1 MISRYNSFLE
11 ERIFESAVSESM
23 IYYTKE
29 FKDSLYKLRLKSG
42 IAQALIDVEYSD
54 VKPDMT
60 FIGMS
65 DKEGYFS
72 FTQIN
77 KAVRAA
83 KKAAEEG
90 IEQVHGLEKGS
101 ISEVMAKKIMDGSIS
116 QSDVNFIFNTEPYS
130 LKSKARSEA
139 KIAKLVNQIFP
150 GKYSEK
156 EVEEFTNTF
165 KNLKKQE
172 NEFELVKGKDIVK
185 WYNKET
191 YVDESGDLGNSCMRY
206 ARCSSYFK
214 IYTENPEVC
223 SLLILKDA
231 EGEKILGRALVWKI
245 EISIEGVEYYMD
257 RIYAIDDAT
266 KKMFQDYAD
275 DKGWLKRRT
284 SSYGD
289 YMDFMLGE
297 EAYDDYRAKVEL
309 NKWRFDEYPYM
320 DTFKSLIVDSGTLIN
335 SEDDDYSGRYIMTHT
350 DGNYDDTSG
359 KWSNWFDCRI
369 PEDDAVYSDPLDDWI
384 YRSDATEVTLGHR
397 RRRGWYPDEY
407 QEIVHDQIRD
417 AYIHEDD
424 ATWSDYHDCYIYSD
438 DAVDAITWID
448 VDHCGSESIDFSTGT
463 VSEQSELISPSK
475 LEAAEYFS
483 KYGEGYDI
491 VKDILEYST
500 ATKKYYIADGSR
512 ETFKTEKG
520 YLTEMD
526 AQALRLSYRKED
538 SRAGRSIWT
547 DKIAYFTNM
556 DEGLKK
562 QLKSAYEKLYNEAE
576 AIVSGRQPLLKFG
589 DEDSKGFMGDESYMR
604 TKGMMKEVYKRQLRE
619 IGNWI

>member
-1 MISRYNSFLE
+1 MISRYSTFLE

-29 FKDSLYKLRLKSG
+29 FKDSLYKLSQKNK
-42 IAQALIDVEYSD
+42 IAKDLIDVEYSD

-83 KKAAEEG
+83 KKAAEEE

-172 NEFELVKGKDIVK
+172 NEFELVKGQDIVK
-185 WYNKET
+185 WYNREN
-191 YVDESGDLGNSCMRY
+191 YVEESGDLGNSCMRY
-206 ARCSSYFK
+206 ARCSSYLK

-231 EGEKILGRALVWKI
+231 EGEKILGRALVWKL
-245 EISIEGVEYYMD
+245 EIGIEGVEYYMD

-275 DKGWLKRRT
+275 EKGWLKRRT

-297 EAYDDYRAKVEL
+297 EVYDDYRAKVDL
-309 NKWRFDEYPYM
+309 NRWRFDEYPYM
-320 DTFKSLIVDSGTLIN
+320 DTFKALIVESGTLIN
-335 SEDDDYSGRYIMTHT
+335 SEDDSYSGRYIMTHT
-350 DGNYDDTSG
+350 DGDYEDTSG

-369 PEDDAVYSDPLDDWI
+369 SEDDAVWSEPLDDWI
-384 YRSDATEVTLGHR
+384 YRRSSIEVTLGHR

-407 QEIVHDQIRD
+407 EELFHDQFRD

-424 ATWSDYHDCYIYSD
+424 AVWSEYHDCYIYSD
-438 DAVDAITWID
+438 DAVEAIIWIEAD
-448 VDHCGSESIDFSTGT
+448 YCGSESMEFSTGT
-463 VSEQSELISPSK
+463 VSERSELMSTSM

-491 VKDILEYST
+491 VKDILSYDSN
-500 ATKKYYIADGSR
+500 TKTYIIEECSIR
-512 ETFKTEKG
+512 TYKTEKG
-520 YLTEMD
+520 YQRPED
-526 AQALRLSYRKED
+526 AQALGIEYSESDMR
-538 SRAGRSIWT
+538 WT
-547 DKIAYFTNM
+547 DKLAYFSLM
-556 DEGLKK
+556 DAGLKK
-562 QLKSAYEKLYNEAE
+562 QLLAAYERLYGESE
-576 AIVSGRQPLLKFG
+576 AIASGRQPLLKFG
-589 DEDSKGFMGDESYMR
+589 DEDQKGFMGDEKYVR
-604 TKGMMKEVYKRQLRE
+604 TKGMMKEIYKKLIRE
-619 IGNWI
+619 VKGWI

>member
-1 MISRYNSFLE
+1 MISRYSSFQEDRLL
-11 ERIFESAVSESM
+11 ESAVSESM

-29 FKDSLYKLRLKSG
+29 FKDSLYKLSLKSP
-42 IAQALIDVEYSD
+42 IAKALIDVEYSD

-77 KAVRAA
+77 KAVRAV
-83 KKAAEEG
+83 KKAAEEE
-90 IEQVHGLEKGS
+90 IEQKHNLEKGS
-101 ISEVMAKKIMDGSIS
+101 VSEVIAKKIMDGSIS
-116 QSDVNFIFNTEPYS
+116 QSDVNFIYDTEPYS
-130 LKSKARSEA
+130 LKSKARSDA

-172 NEFELVKGKDIVK
+172 NEFELVKGQDIVK
-185 WYNKET
+185 WYNREN
-191 YVDESGDLGNSCMRY
+191 YVEESGDLGNSCMRY

-214 IYTENPEVC
+214 IYTENPEEV

-245 EISIEGVEYYMD
+245 RIDIEGVEYYMD

-275 DKGWLKRRT
+275 EKGWLKRRT

-297 EAYDDYRAKVEL
+297 EVYDDYRAKVEL
-309 NKWRFDEYPYM
+309 NRWRFDEYPYM
-320 DTFKSLIVDSGTLIN
+320 DTFKALIVDSGTLIN
-335 SEDDDYSGRYIMTHT
+335 SEDDSYSGRYIMTHT
-350 DGNYDDTSG
+350 DGDYDDTSG

-369 PEDDAVYSDPLDDWI
+369 SEDDAVWSEPLDDWI
-384 YRSDATEVTLGHR
+384 YRSGGIEVTLGSR

-407 QEIVHDQIRD
+407 EELVHDQVRD
-417 AYIHEDD
+417 AYIHEAD
-424 ATWSDYHDCYIYSD
+424 ATWSEYHDCYIYSD
-438 DAVDAITWID
+438 DAVEAITWID
-448 VDHCGSESIDFSTGT
+448 PEYCGSESIDFSTGT
-463 VSEQSELISPSK
+463 VSEQSELISTSK
-475 LEAAEYFS
+475 LAAAEYFS

-491 VKDILEYST
+491 VKDILSYDSN
-500 ATKKYYIADGSR
+500 TKTYIIEECAIK
-512 ETFKTEKG
+512 TYKTEKG
-520 YLTEMD
+520 YLRSEDAHAMGIEYSEASMRRTDKLAYFSLMD
-526 AQALRLSYRKED
+526 A
-538 SRAGRSIWT
+538 
-547 DKIAYFTNM
+547 
-556 DEGLKK
+556 GLKK
-562 QLKSAYEKLYNEAE
+562 QLLAAYENLYREAE
-576 AIVSGRQPLLKFG
+576 AIASGRQPILKFG
-589 DEDSKGFMGDESYMR
+589 DEDQKGFMGDEKYVR
-604 TKGMMKEVYKRQLRE
+604 TKGMMKEIYKKHIRE
-619 IGNWI
+619 IKSWI

>member
-1 MISRYNSFLE
+1 MISRYSSFLE
-11 ERIFESAVSESM
+11 DRLLESAVNESM

-29 FKDSLYKLRLKSG
+29 FKDSLYKLSLKSP
-42 IAQALIDVEYSD
+42 IAKALIDVEYSD

-83 KKAAEEG
+83 KKAAEEE
-90 IEQVHGLEKGS
+90 IEQKNGLEKGS
-101 ISEVMAKKIMDGSIS
+101 ISEVLAKKIMDGSIS
-116 QSDVNFIFNTEPYS
+116 QSDVNFIYDTEPYS

-156 EVEEFTNTF
+156 EVEEFTNIF

-172 NEFELVKGKDIVK
+172 NEFELVKGQDIVK
-185 WYNKET
+185 WYNRET
-191 YVDESGDLGNSCMRY
+191 YIEESGDLGNSCMRY

-214 IYTENPEVC
+214 IYTENPEAV
-223 SLLILKDA
+223 SMLILKDA

-245 EISIEGVEYYMD
+245 EIDIEGVEYYMD

-275 DKGWLKRRT
+275 EKGWLKRRT

-297 EAYDDYRAKVEL
+297 EVYDDYRAKVHLE
-309 NKWRFDEYPYM
+309 KWKFDEYPYM
-320 DTFKSLIVDSGTLIN
+320 DTFKALIVESGTLIN

-350 DGNYDDTSG
+350 DGDYDDTSG

-369 PEDDAVYSDPLDDWI
+369 SEDDAVWSEPLDDWI
-384 YRSDATEVTLGHR
+384 YRSGATEVTLGHR

-407 QEIVHDQIRD
+407 EEIVHDQVRD

-424 ATWSDYHDCYIYSD
+424 STWSEYHDCYIYSD
-438 DAVDAITWID
+438 DAVEAITWID
-448 VDHCGSESIDFSTGT
+448 PEYCGSESIDFSTGT
-463 VSEQSELISPSK
+463 VSEQSELISPNK

-491 VKDILEYST
+491 VKDILSYDSK
-500 ATKKYYIADGSR
+500 TK
-512 ETFKTEKG
+512 TFIIEECSIRTYKTEKG
-520 YLTEMD
+520 YLRAED
-526 AQALRLSYRKED
+526 AQALGIEYSEADMR
-538 SRAGRSIWT
+538 WT
-547 DKIAYFTNM
+547 DKLAYFSLM
-556 DEGLKK
+556 DAGLKR
-562 QLKSAYEKLYNEAE
+562 QLLAAYENLYNEAE
-576 AIVSGRQPLLKFG
+576 AIVSGRQPILKFG
-589 DEDSKGFMGDESYMR
+589 DEDQKGFMGDEKYVR
-604 TKGMMKEVYKRQLRE
+604 TKGMMKEIYKKLIRE
-619 IGNWI
+619 IKRWI

>member
-1 MISRYNSFLE
+1 MISRYDEFLGE
-11 ERIFESAVSESM
+11 KTFESAVSESM

-29 FKDSLYKLRLKSG
+29 FKDSLYKLSLKSP
-42 IAQALIDVEYSD
+42 IAKALIDVEYSD

-83 KKAAEEG
+83 KKAAEEE
-90 IEQVHGLEKGS
+90 IEQKHNLEKGS
-101 ISEVMAKKIMDGSIS
+101 VSEVIAKKIMDGSIS
-116 QSDVNFIFNTEPYS
+116 QSDVNFIYDNEPYS
-130 LKSKARSEA
+130 LKSKARSDA

-172 NEFELVKGKDIVK
+172 NEFELVKGNNIVK

-191 YVDESGDLGNSCMRY
+191 YAEESGDLGNSCMRY
-206 ARCSSYFK
+206 SRCSSYFK
-214 IYTENPEVC
+214 IYTENPEAV
-223 SLLILKDA
+223 SMLILKNA
-231 EGEKILGRALVWKI
+231 EGDKILGRTIVWKI
-245 EISIEGVEYYMD
+245 EIDIEGVEYYMD

-289 YMDFMLGE
+289 CRDFLLGE
-297 EAYDDYRAKVEL
+297 ESYEDYGAKVHLE
-309 NKWRFDEYPYM
+309 KWKFDEYPYM
-320 DTFKSLIVDSGTLIN
+320 DTFKALIVESGTLIN

-350 DGNYDDTSG
+350 DGDYDDTSG

-369 PEDDAVYSDPLDDWI
+369 SEDDAVWSEPLDDWI
-384 YRSDATEVTLGHR
+384 YRRSSIEVTLGHR

-407 QEIVHDQIRD
+407 EELFHDQFRD

-424 ATWSDYHDCYIYSD
+424 AVWSEYHDCYIYSD
-438 DAVDAITWID
+438 DAVEAIIWIEAD
-448 VDHCGSESIDFSTGT
+448 YCGSESMEFSTGT
-463 VSEQSELISPSK
+463 VSERSELISTSM

-491 VKDILEYST
+491 VKDILSYDSKTKTFIIEECSIRTYKTERGYLRPEDARALGVEYSE
-500 ATKKYYIADGSR
+500 ASMR
-512 ETFKTEKG
+512 
-520 YLTEMD
+520 
-526 AQALRLSYRKED
+526 
-538 SRAGRSIWT
+538 WT
-547 DKIAYFTNM
+547 DKLAYFSLM
-556 DEGLKK
+556 DAGLKK
-562 QLKSAYEKLYNEAE
+562 QLLAAYENLYNEAE
-576 AIVSGRQPLLKFG
+576 SIASGRQPLLKFG
-589 DEDSKGFMGDESYMR
+589 DEDQKGFMGDEKYVR
-604 TKGMMKEVYKRQLRE
+604 TKGMMKEIYKKLIRE
-619 IGNWI
+619 IKGWI

>member
-1 MISRYNSFLE
+1 MISRYSSFQEDRLL
-11 ERIFESAVSESM
+11 ESAVNESM

-29 FKDSLYKLRLKSG
+29 FKDSLYKLSLKSP
-42 IAQALIDVEYSD
+42 IAKALIDVEYSD

-83 KKAAEEG
+83 KKAAEEE
-90 IEQVHGLEKGS
+90 IEQKNGLEKGS
-101 ISEVMAKKIMDGSIS
+101 ISEVLAKKILDGSIS
-116 QSDVNFIFNTEPYS
+116 QSDVNFIYDTEPYS

-185 WYNKET
+185 WYNRET
-191 YVDESGDLGNSCMRY
+191 YAEESGDLGNSCMRY

-214 IYTENPEVC
+214 IYTENPEAV
-223 SLLILKDA
+223 SMLILKDA

-245 EISIEGVEYYMD
+245 EIDIEGVEYYMD

-275 DKGWLKRRT
+275 DKGWLKRKT

-289 YMDFMLGE
+289 CRDFMLGE
-297 EAYDDYRAKVEL
+297 ESYEDYYAKVHL
-309 NKWRFDEYPYM
+309 DKWKFDEYPYM
-320 DTFKSLIVDSGTLIN
+320 DTFKALIVESGTLIN
-335 SEDDDYSGRYIMTHT
+335 NEDDDYSGRYIMTHT
-350 DGNYDDTSG
+350 DGDYDDTSG

-369 PEDDAVYSDPLDDWI
+369 SEDDAVWSEPLDDWI
-384 YRSDATEVTLGHR
+384 YRSGATEVTLGHR

-407 QEIVHDQIRD
+407 EEIVHDQVRD

-424 ATWSDYHDCYIYSD
+424 STWSDYHDCYIYSD
-438 DAVDAITWID
+438 DAVEAITWID
-448 VDHCGSESIDFSTGT
+448 PNYCGSESMDFSTGT
-463 VSEQSELISPSK
+463 VSDQSELISPSR

-491 VKDILEYST
+491 VKDILSYDSK
-500 ATKKYYIADGSR
+500 TK
-512 ETFKTEKG
+512 TFIIEECSIRTYKTEKG
-520 YLTEMD
+520 YLRSED
-526 AQALRLSYRKED
+526 AHALGIEYSEADMR
-538 SRAGRSIWT
+538 WT
-547 DKIAYFTNM
+547 DKLAYFSLM
-556 DEGLKK
+556 DAGLKK
-562 QLKSAYEKLYNEAE
+562 QLLAAYENLYREAE
-576 AIVSGRQPLLKFG
+576 AIASGRQPILKFG
-589 DEDSKGFMGDESYMR
+589 DEDQKGFMGDEKYVR
-604 TKGMMKEVYKRQLRE
+604 TKGMMKEIYKKLIRE
-619 IGNWI
+619 IKGWI

>member
-1 MISRYNSFLE
+1 MISRYSSFQEDRLL
-11 ERIFESAVSESM
+11 ESAVSESM

-29 FKDSLYKLRLKSG
+29 FKDSLYKLSLKSP
-42 IAQALIDVEYSD
+42 IAKALIDVEYSD

-83 KKAAEEG
+83 KKAAEEE
-90 IEQVHGLEKGS
+90 IEQKHGLEKGS
-101 ISEVMAKKIMDGSIS
+101 ISEVLAKKIMDGSIS
-116 QSDVNFIFNTEPYS
+116 QSDVNFIYDTEPYS

-185 WYNKET
+185 WYNRET
-191 YVDESGDLGNSCMRY
+191 YSAESGDLGNSCMRY

-223 SLLILKDA
+223 SMLILKDA
-231 EGEKILGRALVWKI
+231 EGEKILGRSLVWKI
-245 EISIEGVEYYMD
+245 DVSIEGVEFYMD

-266 KKMFQDYAD
+266 KKLFQDYAD

-289 YMDFMLGE
+289 YMDFMLGDT
-297 EAYDDYRAKVEL
+297 AYDDYRATVQL
-309 NKWRFDEYPYM
+309 SKWKFDEYPYM
-320 DTFKSLIVDSGTLIN
+320 DTFKALIVESGKLIN

-369 PEDDAVYSDPLDDWI
+369 SEDDAVYSDPLDDWI
-384 YRSDATEVTLGHR
+384 YRSGAIRVTLGSR
-397 RRRGWYPDEY
+397 GRRGWYPDEY
-407 QEIVHDQIRD
+407 EELVHDQVRD
-417 AYIHEDD
+417 EYIHEDD
-424 ATWSDYHDCYIYSD
+424 STWSEYHDCYIYSD
-438 DAVDAITWID
+438 DAIEAITWID
-448 VDHCGSESIDFSTGT
+448 SGYCGSESMDFQTST
-463 VSEQSELISPSK
+463 VSDQSELVSPGR
-475 LEAAEYFS
+475 LAAAEYIGR
-483 KYGEGYDI
+483 YGEGYDI
-491 VKDILEYST
+491 VKDILSYDSNT
-500 ATKKYYIADGSR
+500 NKFIIDDCSIKTY
-512 ETFKTEKG
+512 KTEKG
-520 YLTEMD
+520 YLREED
-526 AQALRLSYRKED
+526 AQALGLKGSGLR
-538 SRAGRSIWT
+538 WT
-547 DKIAYFTNM
+547 DKLAYFSAM

-562 QLKSAYEKLYNEAE
+562 ELLAAYEILEKEAD
-576 AIVSGRQPLLKFG
+576 AIATGRQPLLKFG
-589 DEDSKGFMGDESYMR
+589 DEDQEGFMGDEKYIR
-604 TKGMMKEVYKRQLRE
+604 TKGMLSHVYKKLRSE
-619 IGNWI
+619 IKGWI

>member
-1 MISRYNSFLE
+1 MISRYSSFQEDRLL
-11 ERIFESAVSESM
+11 ESAVNESM

-29 FKDSLYKLRLKSG
+29 FKDSLYKLSLKSP
-42 IAQALIDVEYSD
+42 IAKALIDVEYSD

-77 KAVRAA
+77 KAARAA

-101 ISEVMAKKIMDGSIS
+101 VSEVLAKKIMDGSIS
-116 QSDVNFIFNTEPYS
+116 QSDVDFIFNTEPYS

-156 EVEEFTNTF
+156 EVEEFTNKF

-172 NEFELVKGKDIVK
+172 NEFELVKGNDIVK
-185 WYNKET
+185 WYNRET
-191 YVDESGDLGNSCMRY
+191 YADESGDLGNSCMRY

-214 IYTENPEVC
+214 IYTENPEAV
-223 SLLILKDA
+223 SMLILKDA

-245 EISIEGVEYYMD
+245 EIDIEGVEYYMD

-275 DKGWLKRRT
+275 EKGWLKRRT

-297 EAYDDYRAKVEL
+297 EVYDDYRAKVHLE
-309 NKWRFDEYPYM
+309 KWKFDEYPYM
-320 DTFKSLIVDSGTLIN
+320 DTFKALIVESGTLIN

-350 DGNYDDTSG
+350 DGDYDDTSG

-369 PEDDAVYSDPLDDWI
+369 SEDDAVWSEPLDDWI
-384 YRSDATEVTLGHR
+384 YRSGATEVTLGHR

-407 QEIVHDQIRD
+407 EEIVHDQVRD

-424 ATWSDYHDCYIYSD
+424 STWSEYHDCYIYSD
-438 DAVDAITWID
+438 DAVEAITWID
-448 VDHCGSESIDFSTGT
+448 PEYCGSESIDFSTGT
-463 VSEQSELISPSK
+463 VSEQSELISPNK

-491 VKDILEYST
+491 VKDILSYDSK
-500 ATKKYYIADGSR
+500 TK
-512 ETFKTEKG
+512 TFIIEECSIRTYKTEKG
-520 YLTEMD
+520 YLRAED
-526 AQALRLSYRKED
+526 AQALGIEYSEADMR
-538 SRAGRSIWT
+538 WT
-547 DKIAYFTNM
+547 DKLAYFSLM
-556 DEGLKK
+556 DAGLKR
-562 QLKSAYEKLYNEAE
+562 QLLVAYENLYNEAE
-576 AIVSGRQPLLKFG
+576 AIVSGRQPILKFG
-589 DEDSKGFMGDESYMR
+589 DEDQKGFMGDEKYVR
-604 TKGMMKEVYKRQLRE
+604 TKGMMKEIYKKLIRE
-619 IGNWI
+619 IKNWI